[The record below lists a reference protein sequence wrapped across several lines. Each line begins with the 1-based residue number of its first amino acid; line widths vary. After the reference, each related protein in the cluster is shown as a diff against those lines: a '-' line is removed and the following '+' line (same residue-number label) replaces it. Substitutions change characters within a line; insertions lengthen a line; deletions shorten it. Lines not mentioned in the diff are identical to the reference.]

1 MLAILELIERRLIDD
16 VLLVEERK
24 ERLFLEVGE
33 DRPRFNL
40 RQVFAEDSLLGQ
52 DVSRDELDLLHV
64 NLGKRLY
71 QAYVHSVFSPIH
83 DAERVILVH
92 DERLKLRLVLKAGQ
106 AEVDWIFKLV
116 HFVDQS
122 HFIAS
127 LWL

>member
-1 MLAILELIERRLIDD
+1 MLAILELIKRRLIDD

-24 ERLFLEVGE
+24 ERLLPEVGE

-71 QAYVHSVFSPIH
+71 QAYVHSVLSPIN
-83 DAERVILVH
+83 DAERVVRVH
-92 DERLKLRLVLKAGQ
+92 DERLKLRLVLEAG
-106 AEVDWIFKLV
+106 
-116 HFVDQS
+116 
-122 HFIAS
+122 
-127 LWL
+127 